1 MKKVKARKNGLLA
14 MFVVAFCCISSNV
27 SAQYSEKVAPI
38 SEEKLAKAQQILKPK
53 LNLLSFSHLD
63 AQHCYHPTLGAFCI
77 LENKIEKKATF
88 PVKMRL
94 GSVDYV
100 DMLENKRQ

>member
-1 MKKVKARKNGLLA
+1 MKKIKAKRRKLELLLA
-14 MFVVAFCCISSNV
+14 VVFCCAANVV
-27 SAQYSEKVAPI
+27 SAQYSEKNSPVNT
-38 SEEKLAKAQQILKPK
+38 EDLKKAEQILRPK
-53 LNLLSFSHLD
+53 VTLYSFSHLN
-63 AQHCYHPTLGAFCI
+63 AKHCYLPTLGAFCV

-100 DMLENKRQ
+100 DKLENKRN